1 MRAANHLVLPDP
13 VCRER
18 AEVAQGLHGALRV
31 EDVVDHPLEVGRVVG
46 ERHDVRVED
55 RGQLKRYDKGVIN
68 YSS

>member
-31 EDVVDHPLEVGRVVG
+31 EDVVDHPLEVRRVVG
-46 ERHDVRVED
+46 ERHDVSVEHRVE
-55 RGQLKRYDKGVIN
+55 LKEEENVKIN
-68 YSS
+68 